1 MTAPRSSPDINARQ
15 QVLLATLQ
23 ASSDE
28 MSGQQLHRSLEPD
41 QAMGLATVYR
51 NLRQLQQRGLVRCR
65 HLPNGEALYAPLER
79 IATTSHV
86 WIAARPNNLTTVRF
100 TTWRCRKMAVKA
112 SICCSTRLNSLVSA
126 ATAKSG
132 SKARHDSGRYVLRSQ
147 WLVAQFNDLRVLVD
161 PWLRGSLSFPP
172 GAWFLKGELACEH
185 DVPENLD
192 LLLLTQGLAD
202 HAHPETL
209 ALLPKTLPVIGSV
222 AATRVVER
230 LGFTTVKALSP
241 GEVTTHQGLQVR
253 ASAGAPVPV
262 VENGYLLNHP
272 AGTLYLEPHGF
283 LDPTLEPQTLDAVIT
298 PMVDL
303 GLPAL
308 GAFVKGC
315 SVVPQLVERFQPTT
329 VLASTS
335 GGDVRFGGAL
345 SHALQMKGSVADTGS
360 KLPASSDWTDPQP
373 GERLLLKI

>member
-1 MTAPRSSPDINARQ
+1 MT
-15 QVLLATLQ
+15 L
-23 ASSDE
+23 
-28 MSGQQLHRSLEPD
+28 
-41 QAMGLATVYR
+41 
-51 NLRQLQQRGLVRCR
+51 
-65 HLPNGEALYAPLER
+65 
-79 IATTSHV
+79 
-86 WIAARPNNLTTVRF
+86 
-100 TTWRCRKMAVKA
+100 
-112 SICCSTRLNSLVSA
+112 A
-126 ATAKSG
+126 ATYYGANG
-132 SKARHDSGRYVLRSQ
+132 
-147 WLVAQFNDLRVLVD
+147 WLLEFNDLRVLVD

-230 LGFTTVKALSP
+230 LGFTSVKALSP